1 MTRSHSPVLFLAEPA
16 FASRRPQVRIHFLDY
31 SFFILALITIL
42 GGSLFVMDL
51 AAARN
56 SGQESPMMQMLA
68 QFANFIPSL
77 LDGVA
82 NYALLLVA
90 SVLNSALIVA
100 FVYGLRALDRKVSRP
115 SRRYHPMLMNLPR
128 PQARNTR
135 GKRAAV
141 RAHESRP
148 FLLSPVFR

>member
-1 MTRSHSPVLFLAEPA
+1 MTRSPSPVLFLAEPA
-16 FASRRPQVRIHFLDY
+16 FVARRPQVRIHVLDY
-31 SFFILALITIL
+31 AFLILALVIIC

-51 AAARN
+51 AAART
-56 SGQESPMMQMLA
+56 SGQESPVMQMLA
-68 QFANFIPSL
+68 QIGSFIPSL
-77 LDGVA
+77 VDGFA

-100 FVYGLRALDRKVSRP
+100 FVYGLRALDQKVSRP

-128 PQARNTR
+128 PQARNVR